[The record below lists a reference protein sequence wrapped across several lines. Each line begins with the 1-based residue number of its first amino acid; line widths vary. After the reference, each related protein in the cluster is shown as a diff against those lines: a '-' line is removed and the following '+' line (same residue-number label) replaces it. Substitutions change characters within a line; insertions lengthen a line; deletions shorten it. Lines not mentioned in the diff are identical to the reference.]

1 MPLVL
6 TSEIFTMFQSVTS
19 DADER
24 KDIRE
29 KAVSHGTENVK
40 RQAKKFC
47 LSNLW
52 NDRLEIAWIM
62 EFLLDYSQFH
72 VSNALFQKQMDCLL
86 SVAILTA
93 FVCLSSHQLSHLP
106 RWNAA
111 PVSGQLLFA
120 CTHKLGKWVILYFIH
135 PLASSAR
142 SFKTKPS
149 CLQTQ

>member
-47 LSNLW
+47 LSNL
-52 NDRLEIAWIM
+52 
-62 EFLLDYSQFH
+62 
-72 VSNALFQKQMDCLL
+72 
-86 SVAILTA
+86 
-93 FVCLSSHQLSHLP
+93 
-106 RWNAA
+106 
-111 PVSGQLLFA
+111 
-120 CTHKLGKWVILYFIH
+120 
-135 PLASSAR
+135 
-142 SFKTKPS
+142 
-149 CLQTQ
+149 